1 MRSSQPSTLNWN
13 PKTTEFPNGILEV
26 GLSALLIATV
36 VRIGNNRHGRGKSSE
51 YSPKMLTVPGWVR
64 KAEGSAEAGEVGL
77 ILELL
82 DPIS

>member
-1 MRSSQPSTLNWN
+1 MSLRLQKLL
-13 PKTTEFPNGILEV
+13 TTGRVHFQGCLPAPRPWTGFP
-26 GLSALLIATV
+26 
-36 VRIGNNRHGRGKSSE
+36 E